1 MTPAI
6 WRWVQGIGTSSVL
19 ALLVLVGNFTLGVR
33 DSMRDLPRELGRIED
48 RLGTQIE
55 MIRQGGGGLKRGGGN
70 PAGPGAAGRV
80 CASRVRAPRA
90 RGTGSTGGSRG
101 ARPAHGGA
109 PDSRASPVP

>member
-55 MIRQGGGGLKRGGGN
+55 MIRQEVAALKRGEGIRMAPETRESLEGVDARLTRIEDRLDRLLSRRREESSAAATTPEGG
-70 PAGPGAAGRV
+70 
-80 CASRVRAPRA
+80 
-90 RGTGSTGGSRG
+90 
-101 ARPAHGGA
+101 
-109 PDSRASPVP
+109 